1 MKDLRELATEI
12 LESIKDELL
21 KQTHPMKHT
30 NGYPSYAV
38 PKGTIIDMI
47 PLCRKVVESK
57 LLSFHEQ
64 ASKDMYPKEFVEW
77 LLTSCDTGI
86 DDDETQMKWIVEVET
101 HVIEYMTT
109 KQALKFWKDNIQGK

>member
-1 MKDLRELATEI
+1 MKDLRKLAEI
-12 LESIKDELL
+12 WYDKNS
-21 KQTHPMKHT
+21 M
-30 NGYPSYAV
+30 NY
-38 PKGTIIDMI
+38 KGILSRHNAISMI
-47 PLCRKVVESK
+47 TD
-57 LLSFHEQ
+57 FHEQ
-64 ASKDMYPKEFVEW
+64 ANKDMYPKEFVEW